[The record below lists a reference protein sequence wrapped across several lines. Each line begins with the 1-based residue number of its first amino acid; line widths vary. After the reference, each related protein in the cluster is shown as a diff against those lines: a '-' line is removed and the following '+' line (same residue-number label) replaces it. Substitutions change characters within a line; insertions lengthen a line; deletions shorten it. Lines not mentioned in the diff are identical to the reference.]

1 MNSMHEA
8 LAERDSLQDEVFRM
22 TEKDGLVLKTGDHC
36 YQLEY
41 GRHFL
46 ACIMPALAYIENR
59 LLPQLRRF

>member
-22 TEKDGLVLKTGDHC
+22 TEKDGLVLKTVDHC

-41 GRHFL
+41 GLSFFSL
-46 ACIMPALAYIENR
+46 YNACSCLH
-59 LLPQLRRF
+59 